1 MLIYVPRLPRHIAAY
16 EAFNVV
22 AHLILG
28 LHHRPRPWWT
38 NDLGIVGPLP
48 LNGRVPVRQQTIYV
62 QADTV
67 HNIES
72 KAMFPD
78 IIRTV
83 FGDIAVS
90 THSPCCFVAVYEL
103 RERGEAFE
111 LGILG
116 LAHLA
121 DSEVDGR
128 EGLQEGLVA

>member
-1 MLIYVPRLPRHIAAY
+1 
-16 EAFNVV
+16 
-22 AHLILG
+22 
-28 LHHRPRPWWT
+28 
-38 NDLGIVGPLP
+38 
-48 LNGRVPVRQQTIYV
+48 LNWRVLVRQQIIYI

-83 FGDIAVS
+83 FDDITVS
-90 THSPCCFVAVYEL
+90 THSPCCFVAIYEL
-103 RERGEAFE
+103 RKRGEAFE

-128 EGLQEGLVA
+128 KGLQEGLLA